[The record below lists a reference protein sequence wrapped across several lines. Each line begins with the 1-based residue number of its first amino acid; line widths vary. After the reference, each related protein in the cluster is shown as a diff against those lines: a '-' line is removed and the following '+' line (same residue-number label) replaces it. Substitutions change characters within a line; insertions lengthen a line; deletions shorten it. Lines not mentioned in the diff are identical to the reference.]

1 MGIILFH
8 GQHLAVSNILTG
20 ASRNHHLFMPGKSSL
35 EHVVWK
41 MWLFICLSRWI
52 LSSWRCSWGKQCGN
66 LTFKLL
72 YLGAQCF
79 PKMLQLSSFVC
90 MYKTA
95 HLCLLNWI
103 WVWYMLFAGQDFEFT
118 SEDFSLKKISK
129 KEVKE
134 LVSFN
139 ALVLAAVFVSI
150 HKKKSK
156 LAQLIDAEAYR

>member
-1 MGIILFH
+1 
-8 GQHLAVSNILTG
+8 
-20 ASRNHHLFMPGKSSL
+20 
-35 EHVVWK
+35 
-41 MWLFICLSRWI
+41 
-52 LSSWRCSWGKQCGN
+52 
-66 LTFKLL
+66 
-72 YLGAQCF
+72 
-79 PKMLQLSSFVC
+79 

-118 SEDFSLKKISK
+118 SEDFSLKKISR